1 MTALQTIEKKTAEAR
16 ARMLAIV
23 LLLEEEHTFTTALEA
38 EAVMVALHLAPT
50 TASSSTPPTPS
61 SGGDAIIVAMLHT
74 QACGVQNIRSLVST
88 VLDSSSTGYA
98 HWRDQVLLTLK
109 RYELTDYV
117 ISDDPLVN
125 DLAWDRMETVVLSWI
140 FGMITGELQ
149 DITKEHGVVA
159 HQVWHMI
166 EHKFIGNNKT
176 CALHLDGSFHNFVQ
190 GDLSVNDYYRKMK
203 SMADSLAD
211 LGCTV
216 SDHNLIL
223 NILRG

>member
-38 EAVMVALHLAPT
+38 EAVMAALHLAPT

-74 QACGVQNIRSLVST
+74 QAYGVQNIRSLVST
-88 VLDSSSTGYA
+88 VLDPSSTGYA

-125 DLAWDRMETVVLSWI
+125 DPAWDRMETVVLSWI